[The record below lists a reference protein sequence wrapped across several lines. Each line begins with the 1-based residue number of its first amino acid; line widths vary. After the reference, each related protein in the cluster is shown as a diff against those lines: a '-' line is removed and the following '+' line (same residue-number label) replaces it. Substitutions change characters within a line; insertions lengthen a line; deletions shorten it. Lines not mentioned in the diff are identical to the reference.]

1 MSPAFNIYKKT
12 NITLVLVKKNS
23 NMELWS
29 LLSLNCLSLSSSEEA
44 DKTASSSHKQATKSQ
59 RFLEWSKKSSIF
71 SIQHWIKISL
81 MKNTHYF

>member
-29 LLSLNCLSLSSSEEA
+29 LLSLFLRRSWENRLLL
-44 DKTASSSHKQATKSQ
+44 TQAG
-59 RFLEWSKKSSIF
+59 
-71 SIQHWIKISL
+71 
-81 MKNTHYF
+81 Y